1 MVALF
6 RGGEK
11 RVKEISH
18 TKYKIGDLVTRARFD
33 HQGEPRGTLI
43 GVVVEILEPQIYDR
57 SERICVQWTGGYKS
71 YEKEYNLRNRS
82 LET

>member
-1 MVALF
+1 M
-6 RGGEK
+6 
-11 RVKEISH
+11 KEISH
-18 TKYKIGDLVTRARFD
+18 TKYKIGDLVTRTKFD

-57 SERICVQWTGGYKS
+57 SERICVQWTTGYKS